1 MPCDGLC
8 FYMWSAF
15 DEAWIYQY
23 ETCAMI
29 EDPGYICG
37 CVGTISGSGS
47 FDGQIAF
54 KSCTRYAT

>member
-1 MPCDGLC
+1 
-8 FYMWSAF
+8 MWSAF
-15 DEAWIYQY
+15 DEAWIFQY

-54 KSCTRYAT
+54 KNCTRYAT